1 MIIVRQLLDDKD
13 SELLMLPNMNKVYMK
28 SHDGEALVT
37 VDLTLGNASVDNHR
51 FGYDIPI
58 SRRVVEYVQRN
69 FISEVEKRR
78 KVMEDEYRRN
88 RNNSL
93 SNVIKNL
100 KK

>member
-28 SHDGEALVT
+28 SHDGQALVT
-37 VDLTLGNASVDNHR
+37 VDLTLGKASVDNHR

-78 KVMEDEYRRN
+78 KDMEDEYRRN